1 MLYPKI
7 PLSLHRFSTKSHRVK
22 RLKGE
27 MVEWSITAVL
37 KTAVLRGTGGSNP
50 SLSANKGVNQL
61 IMRFTP
67 FITPKNVRLGVF
79 YLDSHKHSFN
89 CKKEWWTIFLLCA
102 SPLITA
108 LSYPLSSN
116 SQRLHQT
123 NVSFST
129 HTQPFSLL
137 EICIY

>member
-50 SLSANKGVNQL
+50 SLSAETAFLEQNKVSKHQL
-61 IMRFTP
+61 NAVILTSY
-67 FITPKNVRLGVF
+67 GVF
-79 YLDSHKHSFN
+79 RYSFPRV
-89 CKKEWWTIFLLCA
+89 TD
-102 SPLITA
+102 
-108 LSYPLSSN
+108 
-116 SQRLHQT
+116 
-123 NVSFST
+123 NVKT
-129 HTQPFSLL
+129 P
-137 EICIY
+137 